1 MKLTALMR
9 RRNSYLRE
17 FRNAGSRAAMGK
29 DRAVKRGK
37 GRPADHSVGRDAL
50 LATAKRLIKDLPP
63 ARVTISLIAREAGVD
78 PALVRYYF
86 GDRSNLL
93 MAVAESMLADS
104 TRTELDPAKPLA
116 AIEQVI
122 RRTAHF
128 TSSTK
133 HIHRL
138 MVDELAGAKSAAIG
152 EHLGELN
159 RGAVNDLDALMSAE
173 GPTGL
178 RHVNPAFLHLAL
190 LGLFDFF
197 ASAEPVVRQLVPQ
210 GTDMKTLAAEYEDF
224 VVDLLLNGLRKPE
237 PSGEG

>member
-1 MKLTALMR
+1 MPWVKGQFGILLLPRSRHDLTAR
-9 RRNSYLRE
+9 KHSSNSRLRE
-17 FRNAGSRAAMGK
+17 FSVRGTHPAMAQAK
-29 DRAVKRGK
+29 KSKRGQ
-37 GRPADHSVGRDAL
+37 GRPAENVVGKNAV
-50 LATAKRLIKDLPP
+50 LATAKRLVKELPP

-133 HIHRL
+133 HIHRV

-159 RGAVNDLDALMSAE
+159 RGAVNDLDA
-173 GPTGL
+173 
-178 RHVNPAFLHLAL
+178 
-190 LGLFDFF
+190 
-197 ASAEPVVRQLVPQ
+197 
-210 GTDMKTLAAEYEDF
+210 
-224 VVDLLLNGLRKPE
+224 
-237 PSGEG
+237 